1 MDISAKK
8 INIEISTKSI
18 IKILIVLFLIWLL
31 YLIRDVVVILFFA
44 VLLVSILEPMVF
56 SLTRRKIPK
65 ILAVLLIYLVLIA
78 IVAFIVILLI
88 PPIADQINQLSASF
102 PEYWQKITEEL
113 VDLNK
118 FFQQYGI
125 SQSIES
131 TLKNWQFQLPE
142 STGGIFSK
150 VGGFVS
156 GIFSVFVILV
166 ITFYFLV
173 EQHATKKLLRSILP
187 TRSLPYAYQLVN
199 RIQQKLGL
207 WLRAQLIL
215 GLIIFALVYICLY
228 SLGVKYA
235 LILAI
240 IAGLLEFI
248 PYLGPILSGFIAVA
262 LTLFQSPIKAL
273 LVLIIYI
280 LIQAAENHIF
290 VPQIMRRAVGLNPVI
305 SIFALLIGGKLGG
318 VVGVI
323 IAIPLVTALSV
334 VVEDFFD
341 KKKAKEIALEK
352 E

>member
-1 MDISAKK
+1 MNLPDKK

-44 VLLVSILEPMVF
+44 IILVSILEPFVF
-56 SLTRRKIPK
+56 TLTRKKVPK

-78 IVAFIVILLI
+78 IVGLIIILLI
-88 PPIADQINQLSASF
+88 PPIADQVEQLSASF
-102 PEYWQKITEEL
+102 PQYWQKMTDEF

-150 VGGFVS
+150 VGDFVS
-156 GIFSVFVILV
+156 GIFSVFVVLV

-173 EQHATKKLLRSILP
+173 EQNSTKRLLRSLLP
-187 TRSLPYAYQLVN
+187 SHSLPYAYQLVN

-207 WLRAQLIL
+207 WLRAQLVL
-215 GLIIFALVYICLY
+215 GLIIFTLVYICLF

-248 PYLGPILSGFIAVA
+248 PYIGPIIAGFIAVV

-273 LVLIIYI
+273 LVVILYV

-290 VPQIMRRAVGLNPVI
+290 VPQIMRRAVGLNPVV
-305 SIFALLIGGKLGG
+305 SITALLIGGKLGG
-318 VVGVI
+318 ITGVI

-334 VVEDFFD
+334 VADDFFTN
-341 KKKAKEIALEK
+341 KKAKETKLE

>member
-1 MDISAKK
+1 MNLTDKK

-18 IKILIVLFLIWLL
+18 IKLLIVLFLIWLL

-44 VLLVSILEPMVF
+44 VLLVSILEPIVF
-56 SLTRRKIPK
+56 TITRKKVPK
-65 ILAVLLIYLVLIA
+65 ILAVILIYLVLIA
-78 IVAFIVILLI
+78 IVGLIIVLLI
-88 PPIADQINQLSASF
+88 PPIADQVNQLSASF
-102 PEYWQKITEEL
+102 PHYWQKMTDEFL
-113 VDLNK
+113 DLNK

-156 GIFSVFVILV
+156 GIFSVFVIMV

-173 EQHATKKLLRSILP
+173 EQNATKKLLRSLLP
-187 TRSLPYAYQLVN
+187 SRSLPYAYQLVN

-207 WLRAQLIL
+207 WLRAQLVL
-215 GLIIFALVYICLY
+215 GLIIFALVYICLF

-248 PYLGPILSGFIAVA
+248 PYLGPIISGFIAVV

-318 VVGVI
+318 VVGII
-323 IAIPLVTALSV
+323 IAIPLATALSV
-334 VVEDFFD
+334 IVEDFFS
-341 KKKAKEIALEK
+341 KKKAQETKLE